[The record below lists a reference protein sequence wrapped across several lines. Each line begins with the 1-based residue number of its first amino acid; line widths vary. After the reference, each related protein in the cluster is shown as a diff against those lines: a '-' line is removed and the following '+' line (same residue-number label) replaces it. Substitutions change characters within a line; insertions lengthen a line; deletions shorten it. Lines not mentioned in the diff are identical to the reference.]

1 MSTDITARR
10 NWLRFREERNVSLAQ
25 EHGWLSLTG
34 FFWLPD
40 SPGRLP
46 GLPGLWS
53 ASDGGAVLEAA
64 GTDGLHLAD
73 SGEAASGRLAARLD
87 DEESL
92 LWVGFQ
98 TGHDGA
104 GQGGDVVVELARRAG
119 RYAVRP
125 RDASSPVLA
134 SFREVPVYG
143 YAPEWILSGIFEPY
157 RQPVDVPIRTAHP
170 EVPGVH
176 RSVGEVAFSLPGD
189 QAVQRLQVASS
200 GRGSLMLTFHDAT
213 NGASTAGWRSLTF
226 PAPAAGTRERGPVVL
241 DFNRAVNYPSAFTP
255 FGTCPMPV
263 DGNRVAG
270 PVEAGEKRP
279 DAA

>member
-1 MSTDITARR
+1 MSTDTTARR
-10 NWLRFREERNVSLAQ
+10 DWLRFREERNASLAQ

-34 FFWLPD
+34 FSWLPD

-64 GTDGLHLAD
+64 GTDGLHLAG

-98 TGHDGA
+98 A

-125 RDASSPVLA
+125 RDASSPVLT

-143 YAPEWILSGIFEPY
+143 YAPEWVRSGMFEPY

-189 QAVQRLQVASS
+189 QAVQRLQVAAS
-200 GRGSLMLTFHDAT
+200 GRDSLALTFHDAT

-226 PAPAAGTRERGPVVL
+226 PAPAAGTREVVL

-279 DAA
+279 DLA